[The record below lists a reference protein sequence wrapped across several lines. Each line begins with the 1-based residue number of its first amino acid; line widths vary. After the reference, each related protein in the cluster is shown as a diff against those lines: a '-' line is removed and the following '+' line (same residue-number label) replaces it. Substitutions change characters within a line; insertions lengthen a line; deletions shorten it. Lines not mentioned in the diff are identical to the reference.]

1 MHPMLPE
8 EDKAGDYY
16 KKNNSHLQLLLLL
29 GTAPLIGQD
38 PLNLRITTSII
49 MVLEEAPVRTDSNIF
64 IRLMMMTKPIHAVV
78 VNTTRR

>member
-1 MHPMLPE
+1 MLPE

-38 PLNLRITTSII
+38 PLNLRITMSTTSII

-64 IRLMMMTKPIHAVV
+64 IRLSWY
-78 VNTTRR
+78 